1 MKRTAATAI
10 LVSTLVACQGGGP
23 QMGHV
28 SVRLTDAP
36 LAGVASAMVWVSQ
49 VYLVPGKF
57 VISSTPV
64 SYDLLDLQSGVTASL
79 GDANIPV
86 GDYEQLRLVVDSA
99 VLTLADGSTFS
110 DGSSTKTLKVPSGMQ
125 TGIKVNFGGPIHVA
139 PGETDLVVDFDV
151 SRNFVFL
158 GMSSHPTGVLFKPV
172 LHGSTQDVA
181 GSISGTSSPAS
192 ANGKLFAILGSDT
205 VTTALADPQTGAYT
219 LWFLPPGSYTVADSA
234 SGFKTSTKS
243 VTVGSTEHVTAVDF
257 TLSP

>member
-1 MKRTAATAI
+1 
-10 LVSTLVACQGGGP
+10 
-23 QMGHV
+23 MGHI

-36 LAGVASAMVWVSQ
+36 LAGVASATVWVSQ
-49 VYLVPGKF
+49 VYLVPGRF

-79 GDANIPV
+79 GAADIPV

-110 DGSSTKTLKVPSGMQ
+110 DGSNTKTLKVPSGMQ

-151 SRNFVFL
+151 SRNFVFT
-158 GMSSHPTGVLFKPV
+158 GVASHPDGVLFKPV
-172 LHGSTQDVA
+172 LHGSVQDVA
-181 GSISGTSSPAS
+181 GSISGTSLPAS
-192 ANGKLFAILGSDT
+192 AKGKLFAILGTDT
-205 VTTALADPQTGAYT
+205 VTTALADTVSGAYA
-219 LWFLPPGSYTVADSA
+219 LLFLPPGSYTVADSA
-234 SGFKTSTKS
+234 PGFKTQTQT
-243 VTVGSTEHVTAVDF
+243 VTVGAAEHVTGVDF